1 MHRFHHHLT
10 HSDEHQAEGQLSH
23 QHGHGVH
30 PASGIS
36 LHSNHHRMGEF
47 LRHPHLNEDSSRSR
61 SASKDPVRSSVG
73 PAQAEVN
80 KQVLP
85 HAEAKQWGG
94 DASCPAE
101 NGQQTQRGRGGEGLA
116 SPSDKTTGPSGREIS
131 SPTLTLRGQSMLE
144 TSRENEDLLAVL
156 NIGVISVEADRNRG
170 MLEEWQEA
178 SRKVFQHWAPR
189 FLFAILI
196 MASFIIDIVETQM
209 LPLGRNDAKT
219 GEMLATGI
227 TFMQLEIAFTII
239 FTLELSWNCFSN
251 WFWGFFGSSWNLFD
265 LAVVVTSIVSVAY
278 GGTNV
283 KSIRVVRVLRALRS
297 MRVLKS
303 LRKIVRALTL
313 AVYPVLSVCF
323 VAVIVVSVF
332 AILGVNF
339 YAERSPVEF
348 GDFGRAVWTLLTA
361 ATLEGWVEYASQLF
375 GDEPGDLDAG
385 VILYFTAYVLIVGY
399 VLTSVIIAVLLEN
412 FADATQ
418 EEVDGID
425 LDEEVPIVITDSD
438 QVQHEHPLDPLF
450 DSLIQAESAG
460 DLQRRLDAL
469 FDLLDAED
477 NGCVAYEQMRRLEAL
492 DVHPR
497 IKLSGLDFDLLSGS
511 AHLTRA
517 EFGGVLRRELRDYV
531 SRQMV
536 KQARHPD
543 NERLLSSLFAGVNWL
558 MMSGHESTR
567 AGVTSEAGAP
577 PSASPEDKPPHTR
590 RGDTGRCVNEQMS
603 IETRVENR
611 LLQQQ
616 ERLENLL
623 HTRLDA
629 HMASIDRLCRAL
641 VAGVAPAAA
650 ATSSFPDKGTESRL
664 SSGNAPPLARALSPR
679 SDLQGLQG
687 EIDMLGAKIAALQVV
702 PYMHPS
708 WRSAACVQH
717 AYLQRLTQACSATS
731 LIHPLCD
738 ATHARS
744 LARCRA
750 N

>member
-10 HSDEHQAEGQLSH
+10 HSDEHQAEGQ
-23 QHGHGVH
+23 HGHGVH

-36 LHSNHHRMGEF
+36 LHNNHHRMGEF
-47 LRHPHLNEDSSRSR
+47 LRHPHFNDSSRSR
-61 SASKDPVRSSVG
+61 SSSKEPVRSSVD
-73 PAQAEVN
+73 PAQAEGN
-80 KQVLP
+80 KHGLP
-85 HAEAKQWGG
+85 DTEAKQWGG

-131 SPTLTLRGQSMLE
+131 SPTLTLRGQSMLG

-425 LDEEVPIVITDSD
+425 LDEEVPIVNMDSH
-438 QVQHEHPLDPLF
+438 QVQHEHPLDPLL

-477 NGCVAYEQMRRLEAL
+477 SGRVAYEQMRRLEAL

-497 IKLSGLDFDLLSGS
+497 IKLSGLDFDLLSGGGQ
-511 AHLTRA
+511 LTRA

-558 MMSGHESTR
+558 MISGHESTQ
-567 AGVTSEAGAP
+567 AGVTAGAGAP
-577 PSASPEDKPPHTR
+577 PRASPEDKP
-590 RGDTGRCVNEQMS
+590 TGRCVNEQMS
-603 IETRVENR
+603 LDIETRVENR

-623 HTRLDA
+623 HTRLEA

-641 VAGVAPAAA
+641 VSGVAPAAA
-650 ATSSFPDKGTESRL
+650 ATSSFPDKGAESRL
-664 SSGNAPPLARALSPR
+664 SGGNAPPLARALSPR

-687 EIDMLGAKIAALQVV
+687 EIDMLGAKIAALQVI
-702 PYMHPS
+702 PHMHPS

-744 LARCRA
+744 RARCRSC
-750 N
+750 